1 MKNKLNIKYK
11 DIDSV
16 IPYINNTR
24 THTKEQIEQIKAS
37 IKEFGMCTPI
47 GIHNDTIIYGHARI
61 QAMKELGYKEVPTVD
76 LSHLTEA
83 QKKAYIIADNKLAL
97 NAGWDDELLKVEIEA
112 LQDMN
117 FDIDLLGFDIDELD
131 QLAQEIEAG
140 DWDDEARSEFNLKER
155 FGAPP
160 FSVLRA
166 DKGEWQDRKREWT
179 GIGIKSGGGRN
190 AGLQKTMN
198 NLALKVGNSKSSMLE
213 SDESIFD
220 PYLCELMYYW
230 FNIDGGFILDPFAG
244 GSVRGVV
251 AEKLGMKYT
260 GFDIRKEQIE
270 YNIEN
275 CKEIG
280 VSPKY
285 ITADSRTIDKHIK
298 TASQDMIF
306 SCPPY
311 ADLEV
316 YSDKPEDL
324 STMDYKDFISAYR
337 DIIQKTY
344 NALKDNRFA
353 VFVVGEVRSK
363 GGEYYN
369 FIGDTIAA
377 FLDAGYKYYNEI
389 ILMNA
394 TGSLALRASKYM
406 KSRKIGKHHQN
417 ILVFYKGDIKKITEN
432 YKELNDEYMG
442 ISGD

>member
-1 MKNKLNIKYK
+1 MKLKIEYKNI
-11 DIDSV
+11 DEV

-24 THTKEQIEQIKAS
+24 THTKEQIDQIKAS
-37 IKEFGMCTPI
+37 VKEFGMCTPI
-47 GIHNDTIIYGHARI
+47 GIHNDTIIYGHARV

-97 NAGWDDELLKVEIEA
+97 NAGFDEELLKVEIEA
-112 LQDMN
+112 LQEMD
-117 FDIDLLGFDIDELD
+117 FDIDLLGFDMDELNEI
-131 QLAQEIEAG
+131 LQEDETPT
-140 DWDDEARSEFNLKER
+140 WDDEARSDFNLKER
-155 FGAPP
+155 FITPP

-179 GIGIKSGGGRN
+179 SIGIKSGGGRD
-190 AGLQKTMN
+190 AGLQKGMN
-198 NLALKVGNSKSSMLE
+198 SLALRAGSFKSSMIE

-251 AEKLGMKYT
+251 AEKLGYKYT
-260 GFDIRKEQIE
+260 GFDIRKEQVD

-280 VSPKY
+280 VLPNY
-285 ITADSRTIDKHIK
+285 IVADSRTVDKHIENS
-298 TASQDMIF
+298 SQDMIF

-316 YSDKPEDL
+316 YSDKIEDL
-324 STMDYKDFISAYR
+324 STMEYKDFISAYR

-344 NALKDNRFA
+344 NVLKDNRFA

-363 GGEYYN
+363 NGEYYN
-369 FIGDTIAA
+369 FVGDTIAA
-377 FLDAGYKYYNEI
+377 FLAAGYKYYNEI
-389 ILMNA
+389 ILMNSA
-394 TGSLALRASKYM
+394 GSLALRVGRYM

-417 ILVFYKGDIKKITEN
+417 ILVFYKGDIKKIKEN
-432 YKELNDEYMG
+432 YKELNDEYTG
-442 ISGD
+442 ISEG